1 MNKLF
6 CAAAAAGVVLLAGP
20 LAQAAG
26 YPEKPVTMIVPFVP
40 GGSSDITARS
50 VTPMLSQTL
59 GQTFV
64 VENKPGA
71 NSAIGAQAL
80 ARSTP
85 DGYTMMV
92 GSIGTFAINEALYK
106 NLAYNPSKDFTY
118 LTQAVRNP
126 NVLVAATKFPASTV
140 AELVAYAKKNPGSV
154 SYASS
159 GTGSSDHLSAVL
171 FRQRTGSTG
180 VDVPYKGGGAAIAD
194 LLGGQVNVSFQNL
207 GAVQNHIKAGKLKAL
222 AITGDTRATD
232 LPDVPTLAEAGIK
245 DMVVYSWQG
254 FAVPKATPPDVVEK
268 LSKALQ
274 DALRD
279 PKTKQTLQ
287 GLGFEVVANT
297 PQQFAAFQQAEV
309 KRWKDVI
316 QKANIQLE

>member
-6 CAAAAAGVVLLAGP
+6 CAAAAAGAVLLAGP
-20 LAQAAG
+20 TAQAAG

-50 VTPMLSQTL
+50 VTPMLTQTL

-106 NLAYNPSKDFTY
+106 NLAYNPSKDFAY

-126 NVLVAATKFPASTV
+126 NVLVAATKFPANTV

-171 FRQRTGSTG
+171 FRQRTDSTG